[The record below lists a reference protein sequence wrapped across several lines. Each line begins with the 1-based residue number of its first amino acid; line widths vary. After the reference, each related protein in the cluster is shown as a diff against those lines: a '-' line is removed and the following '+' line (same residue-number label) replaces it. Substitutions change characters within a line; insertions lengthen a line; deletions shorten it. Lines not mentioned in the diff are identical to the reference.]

1 MSTKRK
7 YYAEKSPRGFDNEW
21 NFYAFPD
28 KKTREHFV
36 REGNGDITTSEEVRR
51 VMRTGPKGQ
60 YNQIIPVEISH
71 VTKRECEMRGGSWVD
86 EYRKSD
92 GTMVKGYCR
101 EIEWDSRIDQEY
113 WQQNEWEKR
122 RR

>member
-1 MSTKRK
+1 MELNMEKEEIKRIIEENGLVQELRDLSFCRDESEQANIGL
-7 YYAEKSPRGFDNEW
+7 YLSIW
-21 NFYAFPD
+21 ND
-28 KKTREHFV
+28 GKVTLDLIH
-36 REGNGDITTSEEVRR
+36 
-51 VMRTGPKGQ
+51 
-60 YNQIIPVEISH
+60 QIIPVVISH

-101 EIEWDSRIDQEY
+101 EIEWNSSIDQEY

>member
-1 MSTKRK
+1 MATKRK
-7 YYAEKSPRGFDNEW
+7 YYAENSPRGFDNEW

-36 REGNGDITTSEEVRR
+36 REGNGDITTSHFALTFSYMTYLNRYYFIVLIFWSR
-51 VMRTGPKGQ
+51 
-60 YNQIIPVEISH
+60 SH
-71 VTKRECEMRGGSWVD
+71 NSANLFRGGSWVD
-86 EYRKSD
+86 EYRKTD

-101 EIEWDSRIDQEY
+101 DIKWEYAMDQEY